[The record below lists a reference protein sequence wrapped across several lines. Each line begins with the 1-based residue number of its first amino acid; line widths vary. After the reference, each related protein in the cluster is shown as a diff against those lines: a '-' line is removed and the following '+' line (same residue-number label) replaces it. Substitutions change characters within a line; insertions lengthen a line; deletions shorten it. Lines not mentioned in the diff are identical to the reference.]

1 MMKLRI
7 LAAVAV
13 GVLIG
18 ALGGFEAHAQ
28 ATAPVE
34 ARNVVLVARMEAM
47 VSFREAFC
55 GHFYITRRW
64 HSAKN
69 LIMRAPLSRNVSDM
83 LPRSLASHVARREAK
98 RPAAER

>member
-34 ARNVVLVARMEAM
+34 ARNVVLVH
-47 VSFREAFC
+47 
-55 GHFYITRRW
+55 G
-64 HSAKN
+64 
-69 LIMRAPLSRNVSDM
+69 
-83 LPRSLASHVARREAK
+83 
-98 RPAAER
+98 